1 MSRHPAGEEIEE
13 IVEVRGSDFCSVLH
27 RVFIRAVLAAG
38 QREKRQAASNHCVR
52 GYYGNARKVE
62 QNAKRNYSGGSV
74 FNQVDAEVGSV
85 EK

>member
-74 FNQVDAEVGSV
+74 FNQVDAEVR
-85 EK
+85 KR